1 MLNDFPIGIIVKS
14 NAGRD
19 FGEYFVVVG
28 YNSESVLVANG
39 KTRKIENPKKKNV
52 KHLIKFDNLII
63 KEVQTK
69 LDIGEKLGNK
79 RLKKLLAEKLKQE
92 E

>member
-1 MLNDFPIGIIVKS
+1 MTEDKKNATIKDGKS
-14 NAGRD
+14 N
-19 FGEYFVVVG
+19 E
-28 YNSESVLVANG
+28 
-39 KTRKIENPKKKNV
+39 KKKNV